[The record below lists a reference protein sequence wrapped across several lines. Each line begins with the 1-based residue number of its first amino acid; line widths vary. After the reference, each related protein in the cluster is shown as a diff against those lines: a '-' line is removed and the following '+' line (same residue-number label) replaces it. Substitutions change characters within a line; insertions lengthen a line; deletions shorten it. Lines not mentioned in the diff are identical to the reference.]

1 MRMRRFD
8 MSARSR
14 MILSML
20 IFSTIGLFV
29 RYIPLPSSLIA
40 CVRGI
45 IGAVCI
51 YMYMRLQ
58 GRSVDWTAI
67 RKNRWTLLLSGA
79 ALGFN
84 WAFLFEAYRYNVAT
98 ATLCYYLAPTIVV
111 LVSPLVL
118 KEKLTARKLFGCAAA
133 FAGMVLVS
141 GVLSEKAPPVYSV
154 LWGLA
159 AAVLYACVML
169 LNKRITGVKS
179 EDRTVTQLAVSALVM
194 LVYAALTEEQLAFE
208 LSALPAVLL
217 IAVGIVHTGLAY
229 LYYFGALKDLKA
241 QSAAVLS
248 YLDPAVAIVLS
259 ALVLGEKLFA
269 YGWIGAVLILGG
281 ALVSELSGNE

>member
-1 MRMRRFD
+1 

-118 KEKLTARKLFGCAAA
+118 KEKLTARKLCGCAAA

-179 EDRTVTQLAVSALVM
+179 EDRTVAQLAVSALVM
-194 LVYAALTEEQLAFE
+194 LVYAALTEERLAFE

-259 ALVLGEKLFA
+259 ALVLGEKPFA